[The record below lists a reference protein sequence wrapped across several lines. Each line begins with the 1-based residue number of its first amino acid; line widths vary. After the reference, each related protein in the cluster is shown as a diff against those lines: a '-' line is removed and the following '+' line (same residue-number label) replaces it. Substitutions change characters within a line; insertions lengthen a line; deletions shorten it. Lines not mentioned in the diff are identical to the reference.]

1 MYICVTNVNSFTIYL
16 YLHFNEVYTIIF
28 IKNIKYFNVNNLIYI
43 YNIFI
48 NINKI
53 KIKFFVYNLR
63 SIISF

>member
-1 MYICVTNVNSFTIYL
+1 MCHECKFIYIYIL
-16 YLHFNEVYTIIF
+16 NEVYTIIF
-28 IKNIKYFNVNNLIYI
+28 IKNIKYFNINNLIYI

>member
-28 IKNIKYFNVNNLIYI
+28 IKKIKYFNINNLIYI

>member
-16 YLHFNEVYTIIF
+16 YLHFNEIYTIIF
-28 IKNIKYFNVNNLIYI
+28 IKNIKYFNINNLIYI

-53 KIKFFVYNLR
+53 KIKFFVK
-63 SIISF
+63 IKI

>member
-16 YLHFNEVYTIIF
+16 YLHFEVYTIIF
-28 IKNIKYFNVNNLIYI
+28 IKNIKYFNINNLIYI

>member
-16 YLHFNEVYTIIF
+16 YLHFNEIYTIIF
-28 IKNIKYFNVNNLIYI
+28 IKNIKYFNINNLIYI

>member
-28 IKNIKYFNVNNLIYI
+28 IKNIKYFNINNLIYI